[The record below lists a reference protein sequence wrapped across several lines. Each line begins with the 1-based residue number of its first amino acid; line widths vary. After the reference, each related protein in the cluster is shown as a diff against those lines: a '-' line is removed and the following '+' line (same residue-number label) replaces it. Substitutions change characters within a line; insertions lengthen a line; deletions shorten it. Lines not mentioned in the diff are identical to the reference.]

1 MLRIFAMHHE
11 GADSGPFVFM
21 RLSLAAIAVAMTGY
35 CAQAAAQ
42 SADPEH
48 GIQIFTENDL
58 FSRSST
64 DQWYTN
70 GLRIVYLPRKQE
82 WQQLEEFGRLAKR
95 FYDPEAVVRV
105 GFTLGQDIY
114 TPRDI
119 RNPAPQPWDRPWA
132 GWTYIGAIAQAAAPD
147 TQDTVELNIGAV
159 GPKSGARSVQ
169 TRWHELIGA
178 PRPEGW
184 GNQIGNELGVNL
196 TWKHQIRRQYV
207 CNTFD
212 LIPHYGLAL
221 GNVYSYAAA
230 GATLRLGR
238 NLSGFGD
245 DRSVTSLR
253 RGASI
258 SGFCLP
264 PERSATE
271 FYLFARTEGRLVA
284 RNIFLD
290 GNTFRDSANVTKR
303 PWAWDVSVGASL
315 RFMENFRLTFTQ
327 TWRSM
332 EFKPVDERTPRGV
345 HRYGTIVAAYEF

>member
-1 MLRIFAMHHE
+1 MLHYNMKNPSHTCFAGQLIGLLLLLLLPPPTE
-11 GADSGPFVFM
+11 
-21 RLSLAAIAVAMTGY
+21 
-35 CAQAAAQ
+35 AQ

-48 GIQIFTENDL
+48 GVQIFTENDL
-58 FSRSST
+58 FSRSNS

-70 GLRIVYLPRKQE
+70 GLRIVYLPR
-82 WQQLEEFGRLAKR
+82 QQNWTRLDEFRRLAKR

-105 GFTLGQDIY
+105 GFSLGQDIY

-119 RNPAPQPWDRPWA
+119 QNPAPQPWDRPWA
-132 GWTYIGAIAQAAAPD
+132 GWTYLGAVAQAASPD

-159 GPKSGARSVQ
+159 GPASGARSIQ
-169 TRWHELIGA
+169 TRWHRMIGA
-178 PRPEGW
+178 PKPEGW
-184 GNQIGNELGVNL
+184 ANQISNELGVNL
-196 TWKHQIRRQYV
+196 IWKHQTRRQYV
-207 CNTFD
+207 CNTAD

-221 GNVYSYAAA
+221 GNVYTYAAA
-230 GATLRLGR
+230 GATLRVGK

-264 PERSATE
+264 PERRDPE
-271 FYLFARTEGRLVA
+271 YYIFARTEGRLVA
-284 RNIFLD
+284 RNMFLD
-290 GNTFRDSANVTKR
+290 GNTFRDSAKVTKR
-303 PWAWDVSVGASL
+303 PWAYDVAIGASI
-315 RFMENFRLTFTQ
+315 RFLENFRLTFTQ

-332 EFKPVDERTPRGV
+332 EFKPVDARTPQGV

>member
-1 MLRIFAMHHE
+1 MQMASKGAVRRPLFIGLFALCLMV
-11 GADSGPFVFM
+11 GG
-21 RLSLAAIAVAMTGY
+21 VAR
-35 CAQAAAQ
+35 AQ

-48 GIQIFTENDL
+48 GIQVFTENDL

-82 WQQLEEFGRLAKR
+82 WTQLEEFNRLARR

-119 RNPAPQPWDRPWA
+119 SNPNPQPWDRPWA
-132 GWTYIGAIAQAAAPD
+132 GWTYVGALAQAASPD
-147 TQDTVELNIGAV
+147 TQDTVELNLGAV
-159 GPKSGARSVQ
+159 GPNSGARSVQ
-169 TRWHELIGA
+169 TRWHRFIGA
-178 PRPEGW
+178 PKPEGW
-184 GNQIGNELGVNL
+184 ANQISNELGVNL
-196 TWKHQIRRQYV
+196 TWKRQIRRQYV
-207 CNTFD
+207 CNTLD
-212 LIPHYGLAL
+212 LIPHYGAAL
-221 GNVYSYAAA
+221 GNIYTYAAV
-230 GATLRLGR
+230 GATLRVGR

-253 RGASI
+253 RGATI

-290 GNTFRDSANVTKR
+290 GNTFRGSANVTKR
-303 PWAWDVSVGASL
+303 PWAWDVSAGASV
-315 RFMENFRLTFTQ
+315 RFMENFRITFTQ

-345 HRYGTIVAAYEF
+345 HRFGTIVAAYEF

>member
-1 MLRIFAMHHE
+1 MKTLPTLVFLVVLVL
-11 GADSGPFVFM
+11 GAG
-21 RLSLAAIAVAMTGY
+21 AAR
-35 CAQAAAQ
+35 AQ
-42 SADPEH
+42 SADPES

-58 FSRSST
+58 FSRSKT

-82 WQQLEEFGRLAKR
+82 WNALEEFNRLARR
-95 FYDPEAVVRV
+95 FYDPQAVVRI

-119 RNPAPQPWDRPWA
+119 RNPNPQPWDRPWA
-132 GWTYIGAIAQAAAPD
+132 GWSYIGAVAQAASPD
-147 TQDTVELNIGAV
+147 TQDTVELNIGAI
-159 GPKSGARSVQ
+159 GPSSGARSIQ
-169 TRWHELIGA
+169 TRWHRMIGA
-178 PRPEGW
+178 PKPEGW
-184 GNQIGNELGVNL
+184 ANQIGDELGINL
-196 TWKHQIRRQYV
+196 VWKHQIRRQYL
-207 CNTFD
+207 CNSLD

-221 GNVYSYAAA
+221 GNIYTYASA
-230 GATLRLGR
+230 GATLRVGQ

-258 SGFCLP
+258 SGFCMP
-264 PERSATE
+264 PDPKDLEWQ
-271 FYLFARTEGRLVA
+271 LFARTEGRLVA
-284 RNIFLD
+284 HNIFLD
-290 GNTFRDSANVTKR
+290 GNTFRDSASVTRR
-303 PWAWDVSVGASL
+303 PWAWDVAAGASV
-315 RFMENFRLTFTQ
+315 RFLENFRITFTQ